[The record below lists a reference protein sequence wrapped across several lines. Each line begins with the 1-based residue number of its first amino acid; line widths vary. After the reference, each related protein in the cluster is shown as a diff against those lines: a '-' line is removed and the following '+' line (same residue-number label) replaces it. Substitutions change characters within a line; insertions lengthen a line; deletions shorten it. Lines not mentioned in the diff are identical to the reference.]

1 MAAFTGEPNLNQTE
15 QTMNLLNNNI
25 ASGSDELPGELL
37 NHGLNIH
44 AKPIAH
50 MFNRDLPKPG
60 KPVGALTHLKPIVL
74 IN

>member
-1 MAAFTGEPNLNQTE
+1 MGAFAGEPILESAVE
-15 QTMNLLNNNI
+15 QTMTILNNNI

-37 NHGLNIH
+37 NHGSNI
-44 AKPIAH
+44 PIAH

-60 KPVGALTHLKPIVL
+60 KPVGASTHLKPIVL